1 MPRLAPILALAALL
15 AACGGDGK
23 GPDALPSLS
32 AEGRAF
38 RDLGLAGAEATVR
51 IVYRVAAGDE
61 TSEVI
66 VAQRPPQRSF
76 RVTEGQTSLI
86 VATEA
91 GDVVT
96 CGQEECFRI
105 PGLGSSIAQAGAAIL
120 GPLAQ
125 GFDMFHG
132 EQALEGYAPAP
143 GRTIAGREATCGTWK
158 PEFSPDGF
166 TMCLDAKTGIALL
179 YEIASGNID
188 VTLEATEVGEPGDDD
203 FEPLFPVTDLPT
215 GYVPPS
221 N

>member
-1 MPRLAPILALAALL
+1 MRRLAAVAALAAAT
-15 AACGGDGK
+15 AACGGDGE
-23 GPDALPSLS
+23 PPRVLESLS

-38 RDLGLAGAEATVR
+38 RDLGLKGAEATTR
-51 IVYRVAAGDE
+51 ITYRVEAGGE
-61 TSEVI
+61 SSEV
-66 VAQRPPQRSF
+66 VVSQRPPQRSF
-76 RVTEGQTSLI
+76 RVTQGQTSLI

-91 GDVVT
+91 GDVIT
-96 CGQEECFRI
+96 CGEEECFRI

-132 EQALEGYAPAP
+132 EQVLEGFAPAAE
-143 GRTIAGREATCGTWK
+143 RTIAGRAATCGTWK

-166 TMCLDAKTGIALL
+166 TMCLDAQTGIALF
-179 YEIASGNID
+179 YDIASGNID
-188 VTLEATEVGEPGDDD
+188 VTLEATTVDQPGDDD

-215 GYVPPS
+215 GYVPPT